1 MRYIKWTVTIKN
13 YYGWDDIE
21 DDKLPSP
28 ILFDELL
35 ANPPRCSATKK
46 V

>member
-1 MRYIKWTVTIKN
+1 MDSYNNN

-46 V
+46 CDI